1 MDGVVEFENPAW
13 RSCSG
18 FILILVKM
26 HMWVCFAFLFFL
38 VGLFEVRKATLNVGH
53 TFWWH
58 PT

>member
-26 HMWVCFAFLFFL
+26 HMWVCFAFLFLFFCF
-38 VGLFEVRKATLNVGH
+38 GLSRE
-53 TFWWH
+53 
-58 PT
+58 